1 MSNLNLFLFTRE
13 NDYVC
18 IKNTF
23 TMRKLLFI
31 FIIFYSFSLYGQNN
45 DKVGIPPP
53 PGPRDVNKQSDED
66 KIYYKVDEKIK
77 FNAKNLSES
86 FDYSIIDPKH
96 KPNENTFVISF
107 ISEVHKKISNTK
119 IETGK
124 NQDIIAELK
133 RMLSRY
139 NFSPASVNGWFVR
152 SYCKLK
158 FIFDY
163 DNNSMKIVVL

>member
-1 MSNLNLFLFTRE
+1 M
-13 NDYVC
+13 
-18 IKNTF
+18 K
-23 TMRKLLFI
+23 KLLFI

-45 DKVGIPPP
+45 GNVIIHPP
-53 PGPRDVNKQSDED
+53 PGPEDINKQSEQD
-66 KIYYKVDEKIK
+66 KIYSKVDKKIE
-77 FNAKNLSES
+77 FNDKNLSDS

-96 KPNENTFVISF
+96 KPSENTFVVSF
-107 ISEVHKKISNTK
+107 VSEVHKKISNLK

-124 NQDIIAELK
+124 NQDIITELK

-139 NFSPASVNGWFVR
+139 NFHPASVNGFFVR

-163 DNNSMKIVVL
+163 DSNSMKVIVL